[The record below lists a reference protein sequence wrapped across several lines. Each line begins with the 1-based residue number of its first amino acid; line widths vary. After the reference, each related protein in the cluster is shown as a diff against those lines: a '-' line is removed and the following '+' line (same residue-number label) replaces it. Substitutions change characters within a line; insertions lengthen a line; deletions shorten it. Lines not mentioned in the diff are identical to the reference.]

1 MNKNENQ
8 SKKLLEEIKN
18 LYENVT
24 NEASKTYG
32 KWEAKIDRQEFEKSA
47 ENLSHYLALRRRDI
61 RHLQKQ
67 LAPLGLSSL
76 GRLESNTK
84 SSLENVIAQLS
95 LHVGEETD
103 HTTHTL
109 NSFSKG
115 RRNLESNTAEIFGEK
130 PENRDTRI
138 MVTLPTHAADDLDF
152 LVDLISKGMDVARI
166 NCAHDNEE
174 IWEKMINNIR
184 TAEEQTGK
192 NIKILMDI
200 SGPKIRTDWVFTT
213 LKQPKVTPGDYIR
226 LTNDYETLPKNDFV
240 KVTAGCSLLQVFES
254 LKKGDPLS
262 IDDGSVETE
271 VESVNKQEVIL
282 KVKNVKGNSK
292 RIKAEKGLNLPE
304 TQLDLDIFTEKDKE
318 DIVFAANNADILG
331 CSFIRNA
338 KDMETIQKEIDTVMG
353 DKASEIKLMAKIETV
368 QAVENLPEII
378 MTAAGKNPFS
388 VMIARGDLAVETG
401 YIRLAEVQQEILWIS
416 EAADIPVVWGTEVL
430 DNLIDEGVPTRSEVT
445 DAAEGA
451 RSECVMLNKGDYINQ
466 GVETL
471 NEILE
476 KMKEHQYK
484 KIPLLRALNIAKID
498 Y

>member
-1 MNKNENQ
+1 MRKNESQ
-8 SKKLLEEIKN
+8 SKELLEEMKD
-18 LYENVT
+18 LYKKVT
-24 NEASKTYG
+24 DEADKTYG
-32 KWEAKIDRQEFEKSA
+32 KWKPKIDRQEFEKSA

-61 RHLQKQ
+61 RDLQEQ

-95 LHVGEETD
+95 LNVGEETE

-109 NSFSKG
+109 TSFSKG
-115 RRNLESNTAEIFGEK
+115 HRNLENNTEEIFGNK
-130 PENRDTRI
+130 PEKRDTRI

-152 LVDLISKGMDVARI
+152 LVDLIEKGMDVARI

-174 IWEKMINNIR
+174 TWEKMINNIR
-184 TAEEQTGK
+184 EAEEKAGK
-192 NIKILMDI
+192 SIKILMDI

-213 LKQPKVTPGDYIR
+213 LKNPKVTPGDYIR
-226 LTNDYETLPKNDFV
+226 LTNDYETLPKDDFV
-240 KVTAGCSLLQVFES
+240 KVTAGCSLLQIFES
-254 LKKGDPLS
+254 IKEGDPLS

-271 VESVNKQEVIL
+271 VESVNKQEAIL
-282 KVKNVKGNSK
+282 KVKYVKGDNK

-304 TQLDLDIFTEKDKE
+304 TCLELNIFTDKDKE
-318 DIVFAANNADILG
+318 DIIFAAKNADILG
-331 CSFIRNA
+331 CSFIRNG
-338 KDMETIQKEIDTVMG
+338 KDMETIQEEVENVMG

-378 MTAAGKNPFS
+378 ITAAGKNPFS

-401 YIRLAEVQQEILWIS
+401 YIRLAEIQQEILWIS
-416 EAADIPVVWGTEVL
+416 EAAYIPVVWGTEVL

-451 RSECVMLNKGDYINQ
+451 RSECIMLNKGDYIDQ